1 MPDVATFEPLLRGI
15 SEATGLDRR
24 LLAVGLL
31 LVLGGLGHLLLGLF
45 YGRLHRVA
53 RLSANR
59 WDDAVIDQDR
69 TLIVNFVAFG
79 ASSLDFF
86 VYTFTRT
93 TNWVEYHAVK
103 QEILLKILDIIH
115 ANGADVAFPT
125 QTLHLQPAV
134 GESGQ

>member
-125 QTLHLQPAV
+125 QTLHLQPAG